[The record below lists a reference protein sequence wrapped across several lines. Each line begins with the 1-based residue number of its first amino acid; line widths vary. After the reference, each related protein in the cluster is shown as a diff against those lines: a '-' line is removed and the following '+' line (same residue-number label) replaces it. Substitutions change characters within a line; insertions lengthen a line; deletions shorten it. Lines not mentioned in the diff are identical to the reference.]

1 MACAKEGKP
10 GMQTL
15 NEDKVWH
22 LLYQVKDPEIP
33 VVSVVEMGMIR
44 EVEVNGDQIQVTMTP
59 TFIGCPAVQV
69 MQAEIK
75 SKLEGAGARKVRVN
89 ISHNPPWSS
98 DWIRPEAR
106 QKLKEFGLAPPPRH
120 NGNFEAVLLEAVKC
134 PYCGSS
140 DTSLKNGFG
149 STLCRA
155 IFYCNNCQ
163 QPFEQFKPI

>member
-1 MACAKEGKP
+1 MER
-10 GMQTL
+10 L
-15 NEDKVWH
+15 NENKVWH
-22 LLYQVKDPEIP
+22 LLYQVMDPEIP

-44 EVEVNGDQIQVTMTP
+44 EVEINDDQVQVTMTP

-69 MQAEIK
+69 MQSEIK
-75 SKLEGAGARKVRVN
+75 SRLEEAGAQEVRVN
-89 ISHNPPWSS
+89 ISHNPPWNS

-120 NGNFEAVLLEAVKC
+120 NGDFEAALLEVVKC

-140 DTSLKNGFG
+140 DTSLKNSFG

-155 IFYCNNCQ
+155 IFYCNACQ